1 MTDACSS
8 KDVSN
13 PFKDGEQACVLA
25 QAVVDSVREPLLV
38 LDSDL
43 RVISAGRSFY
53 TVFQV
58 APAEVVGRSVFD
70 LIDGRFNV
78 PGLQALLKGITP
90 NHAIMARFEI
100 EASFPGVG
108 QRTLI
113 LNAREVFYAESGH
126 KDILLEFED
135 VTERRAT
142 EREKEAL
149 LKRSEELVQEK
160 EVLLLEMQ
168 HRVANSLQ
176 IIANILSLKALSV
189 ASEESRQHLQDAYR
203 RVMSVASLQQHIDT
217 AARVDLIEMAP
228 YLSKLCDSLAASMIG
243 DHNRISL
250 KVISD
255 ESAVPSSQAVSLG
268 LIVTELVINALKY
281 AFPKA
286 SADPEV
292 LVSYETSGPNWQLV
306 VSDNGVGKPGANNDP
321 VKDGLG
327 TTLVKA
333 LAQQLEAKVETTNS
347 PKGLKVSVTRATFK
361 SRLPRPA

>member
-1 MTDACSS
+1 MTDTCSS
-8 KDVSN
+8 KDARN

-58 APAEVVGRSVFD
+58 VPAEVVGRSVFD

-90 NHAIMARFEI
+90 NHAIMDRFEI

-113 LNAREVFYAESGH
+113 LNAREVLYAESAH

-135 VTERRAT
+135 VTERRAI

-149 LKRSEELVQEK
+149 LKRLEDLVGEK

-176 IIANILSLKALSV
+176 IIANILSLKARSV
-189 ASEESRQHLQDAYR
+189 ASEESRQHLQDAYQ
-203 RVMSVASLQQHIDT
+203 RVMSVATLQQHIDT
-217 AARVDLIEMAP
+217 TAQSRSDRNGS
-228 YLSKLCDSLAASMIG
+228 LSVETMRQLGRLHDRRPQRNLAQGHIRRKLGSF
-243 DHNRISL
+243 
-250 KVISD
+250 V
-255 ESAVPSSQAVSLG
+255 SSR
-268 LIVTELVINALKY
+268 E
-281 AFPKA
+281 
-286 SADPEV
+286 
-292 LVSYETSGPNWQLV
+292 
-306 VSDNGVGKPGANNDP
+306 PGADCNRACHQCLEIRLSQSQRRPRGAGQLRDFWSQ
-321 VKDGLG
+321 
-327 TTLVKA
+327 
-333 LAQQLEAKVETTNS
+333 LATCRV
-347 PKGLKVSVTRATFK
+347 R
-361 SRLPRPA
+361 

>member
-1 MTDACSS
+1 MTSARNFKDAR
-8 KDVSN
+8 N
-13 PFKDGEQACVLA
+13 PFKDGEKACVLA

-58 APAEVVGRSVFD
+58 ASAEVVGRSVLD
-70 LIDGRFNV
+70 TIGGRFNV
-78 PGLQALLKGITP
+78 PGLQALLNGITP
-90 NHAIMARFEI
+90 NHAIMDRFEI

-126 KDILLEFED
+126 KDILLEFDD
-135 VTERRAT
+135 VTGRRAI

-149 LKRSEELVQEK
+149 LKRSKDLVGEK

-176 IIANILSLKALSV
+176 IIANILSLKARSV
-189 ASEESRQHLQDAYR
+189 ASEESRQHLQDAYQ
-203 RVMSVASLQQHIDT
+203 RVMSVATLQQHIDT
-217 AARVDLIEMAP
+217 AARIDRIEMAP

-243 DHNRISL
+243 DHNKISL
-250 KVISD
+250 KVVSD
-255 ESAVPSSQAVSLG
+255 ESAVPSSEAVSLG

-281 AFPKA
+281 AFPKVGT
-286 SADPEV
+286 DPVV
-292 LVSYETSGPNWQLV
+292 LVSYETSGSNWQLL
-306 VSDNGVGKPGANNDP
+306 VSDNGVGKAGENNDP

-333 LAQQLEAKVETTNS
+333 LAQQLGAKVETVNS
-347 PKGLKVSVTRATFK
+347 PKGLKVSVTRTTFK
-361 SRLPRPA
+361 SRLPQPG